1 MIRSHNE
8 NPLPRLS
15 RAEKRAWR
23 LAERR
28 ARTDHDTEQL
38 AALLG
43 MAASGGGVTG
53 LVTPVDSVDSADS
66 GDLLGAGV
74 ELATSAEMIIDGRRL
89 RAGRVHRRTL
99 SKLRESLT
107 TIATVPLTA
116 VGRYGPYW
124 VLTFRTATEQLVIL
138 VEHLTLLPDWGGSG
152 GRELIPA
159 GASPFAGVG
168 V

>member
-1 MIRSHNE
+1 MVRSHTE
-8 NPLPRLS
+8 DQLPRLS

-28 ARTDHDTEQL
+28 ARIDHDTEQL
-38 AALLG
+38 AELLG
-43 MAASGGGVTG
+43 MAAAGGGVTG
-53 LVTPVDSVDSADS
+53 VMTPADPVAADLVA
-66 GDLLGAGV
+66 GGRGV

-107 TIATVPLTA
+107 SIATVPLTA
-116 VGRYGPYW
+116 VSRYGPYW
-124 VLTFRTATEQLVIL
+124 VLTFRTATEQLVLL
-138 VEHLTLLPDWGGSG
+138 VDHLTLLPEWGGPG
-152 GRELIPA
+152 GRDLIPA
-159 GASPFAGVG
+159 GAAPFAGAG

>member
-1 MIRSHNE
+1 MIRSHTDNE
-8 NPLPRLS
+8 LPRLS

-23 LAERR
+23 QAERR

-43 MAASGGGVTG
+43 MAAAGGGVTG
-53 LVTPVDSVDSADS
+53 VMTPAEASGAVSAI
-66 GDLLGAGV
+66 
-74 ELATSAEMIIDGRRL
+74 ELSTSAEMIIDGRRV

-99 SKLRESLT
+99 SKLRDSLT
-107 TIATVPLTA
+107 SIATVPLTA

-124 VLTFRTATEQLVIL
+124 VLTFRTATEQLVLL
-138 VEHLTLLPDWGGSG
+138 VEHLTLMPEWGGSG

-159 GASPFAGVG
+159 GASPFAGIG
-168 V
+168 I

>member
-1 MIRSHNE
+1 MIRSRTKNQ
-8 NPLPRLS
+8 LPRLT
-15 RAEKRAWR
+15 RAEQRAWR

-28 ARTDHDTEQL
+28 ARTEHDTEQL

-43 MAASGGGVTG
+43 MAASGRGVTG
-53 LVTPVDSVDSADS
+53 VVTPSESVT
-66 GDLLGAGV
+66 GV

-99 SKLRESLT
+99 SKLRDSLT
-107 TIATVPLTA
+107 SIATVPLTA

-124 VLTFRTATEQLVIL
+124 VLTFRTATEQLVLL
-138 VEHLTLLPDWGGSG
+138 VEHLVLLPEWGGSG

-159 GASPFAGVG
+159 GASPFAGAG

>member
-1 MIRSHNE
+1 MIRSHTE

-23 LAERR
+23 QAERR

-38 AALLG
+38 TALLG
-43 MAASGGGVTG
+43 LAAAGGGVTG
-53 LVTPVDSVDSADS
+53 VMTPTESAS
-66 GDLLGAGV
+66 GI
-74 ELATSAEMIIDGRRL
+74 ELSTSAEMIIDGRRL

-99 SKLRESLT
+99 SKLRDSLT
-107 TIATVPLTA
+107 SIATVPLTA

-138 VEHLTLLPDWGGSG
+138 VEHLTLMPEWGGSG
-152 GRELIPA
+152 GRDLIPA
-159 GASPFAGVG
+159 GASPFAGAG

>member
-1 MIRSHNE
+1 MIRSHTE
-8 NPLPRLS
+8 NQLPRLN

-28 ARTDHDTEQL
+28 AQTDHDTEQL

-43 MAASGGGVTG
+43 MAAAGGGVTG
-53 LVTPVDSVDSADS
+53 LVTP
-66 GDLLGAGV
+66 GDPAESGAGI
-74 ELATSAEMIIDGRRL
+74 ELGTSAEMIIDGRRL

-99 SKLRESLT
+99 SKLRDSLT
-107 TIATVPLTA
+107 SIATVPLTA
-116 VGRYGPYW
+116 VSRYGPYW
-124 VLTFRTATEQLVIL
+124 VLTFRTATEQLVVL
-138 VEHLTLLPDWGGSG
+138 VEHLTLLPEWGGGG

-159 GASPFAGVG
+159 GASPFAGIG